1 MGIRIYAARSFRQ
14 NTASMKH
21 FFPRSQFVLVAG
33 LLFSVCLI
41 AARAGGDDL
50 NLQAKLIW
58 GSNGSK
64 PKNPNVKAVDGETAD
79 KLRGVF
85 KWKDYYEVSRTNFA
99 VAVGA
104 TKKVTM
110 SRKCDVNVQ
119 NLGKFKVEVELF
131 GEGKMLV
138 QKRQAIKAGELL
150 VLAGDDKN
158 DTAWFVILTHHER

>member
-1 MGIRIYAARSFRQ
+1 
-14 NTASMKH
+14 MKR
-21 FFPRSQFVLVAG
+21 FFPLGQFALVAV
-33 LLFSVCLI
+33 LFFFLCLI
-41 AARAGGDDL
+41 AVTAGGDDL

-64 PKNPNVKAVDGETAD
+64 PKNPNVKAVDRETAD

-85 KWKDYYEVSRTNFA
+85 KWKDYYEVRRTNFT
-99 VAVGA
+99 VAAGA
-104 TKKVTM
+104 TTKVNM
-110 SRKCDVNVQ
+110 SRKCDVQVQ

-138 QKRQAIKAGELL
+138 QKRQTIKAGELL

-158 DTAWFVILTHHER
+158 DTAWFVILTHNER